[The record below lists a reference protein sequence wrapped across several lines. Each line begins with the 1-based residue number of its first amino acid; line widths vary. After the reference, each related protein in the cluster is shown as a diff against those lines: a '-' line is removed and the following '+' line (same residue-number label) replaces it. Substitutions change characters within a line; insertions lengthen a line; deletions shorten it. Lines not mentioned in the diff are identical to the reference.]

1 MKIAILGSDVARA
14 DFAVQAL
21 LRGGHTC
28 RVFFD
33 GVTLANAL
41 EQQAIDLVV
50 IDWDV
55 SRMRAEAPLHWAR
68 QRGLLRVPVLCIVP
82 EGATAPLGA
91 IGNAPVDRCVSG
103 PLSAAALLG
112 EVDALLAHAFA
123 ERPVALATH
132 EGNGYAGV
140 NGHAHGHRQR
150 HTDGHTINHKIDLEL
165 EKSAGR
171 AVFGDFEFDFR
182 ARAVFV
188 KGRAVTLTQK
198 EFSLALL
205 LFQCIDA
212 SLSREQIFEA
222 VWPSSAGAPSRT
234 MDTHISVVR
243 TKLGLRPENGY
254 RLSPIYGYGYRL
266 EQLTNRDNK
275 A

>member
-1 MKIAILGSDVARA
+1 MRIAILAADVTRA
-14 DFAVQAL
+14 DFAVHAL

-28 RVFFD
+28 RAFFD
-33 GVTLANAL
+33 GVSLAHAL
-41 EQQAIDLVV
+41 ERQALDLVV
-50 IDWDV
+50 IDWDM
-55 SRMRAEAPLHWAR
+55 SRMRGEVPLEWVR
-68 QRGLLRVPVLCIVP
+68 QRSPARTPVLCIVP
-82 EGATAPLGA
+82 AGGAAPPGA
-91 IGNAPVDRCVSG
+91 IGDAPVDRCVIG

-112 EVDALLAHAFA
+112 EVDAMLARALA
-123 ERPVALATH
+123 ERSVALATH
-132 EGNGYAGV
+132 GANGYAGM
-140 NGHAHGHRQR
+140 NGAANGYRSGYAIDR
-150 HTDGHTINHKIDLEL
+150 KIDHRIDQSTG
-165 EKSAGR
+165 K
-171 AVFGDFEFDFR
+171 AVFGDFEFDFGT
-182 ARAVFV
+182 RAVFV

-266 EQLTNRDNK
+266 EQLVNRDK

>member
-1 MKIAILGSDVARA
+1 MRIAILAADVTRA

-28 RVFFD
+28 RAFFD
-33 GVTLANAL
+33 GVSLAHAL
-41 EQQAIDLVV
+41 QQQALDLVL

-55 SRMRAEAPLHWAR
+55 SRMRGDVPLDWAR
-68 QRGLLRVPVLCIVP
+68 QRGPVRVPVVCIVP
-82 EGATAPLGA
+82 EGNTAPSGV
-91 IGNAPVDRCVSG
+91 IGNVPMDRCVRG

-112 EVDALLAHAFA
+112 EVDAMLARARA
-123 ERPVALATH
+123 VQPVALATH
-132 EGNGYAGV
+132 SANGYAGM
-140 NGHAHGHRQR
+140 NGHADSHRN
-150 HTDGHTINHKIDLEL
+150 GHTIDRNIDHRIEQSDG
-165 EKSAGR
+165 KV
-171 AVFGDFEFDFR
+171 VFGDFEFDFGT
-182 ARAVFV
+182 RAVFV
-188 KGRAVTLTQK
+188 KGRAITLTQK

-205 LFQCIDA
+205 LFRCMDA
-212 SLSREQIFEA
+212 ALSREQIFEA

-266 EQLTNRDNK
+266 EQLANRDK